1 MNANTASTT
10 SPAIMPIILGV
21 AAALLIAAVL
31 SGRQWPLVSDERVA
45 LALLVVLGMA
55 MCASGGIGPA
65 VAEGRWMAPL
75 ALISMAIGAVIIVIA
90 ALGFF
95 GIALPW
101 IAGARQAF
109 VAVAALSAVKVLLT
123 LLDRIV

>member
-10 SPAIMPIILGV
+10 SPAIVPIILGIV
-21 AAALLIAAVL
+21 TALLIAAVL
-31 SGRQWPLVSDERVA
+31 SGRQWPLIAEPRMA

-65 VAEGRWMAPL
+65 FAEGRWAAPL
-75 ALISMAIGAVIIVIA
+75 ALISMAIGVVIILIA
-90 ALGFF
+90 ALTFF
-95 GIALPW
+95 GVALPG
-101 IAGARQAF
+101 IAGAREAF
-109 VAVAALSAVKVLLT
+109 IAVAALGAVKVLLT